1 MTEMI
6 FTQGNME
13 FKLNCIMCAD
23 MLKDSVHYSFKLLQ
37 REKGKRKWQQ
47 IKEECNGYYY
57 KTVMENIL
65 KYLSKD
71 QVMSLAKLEY
81 QKYTPSKRL
90 FDE

>member
-1 MTEMI
+1 MI
-6 FTQGNME
+6 FSQGKME
-13 FKLNCIMCAD
+13 FKLNCIMRAD
-23 MLKDSVHYSFKLLQ
+23 MLKDNVNYSFKLLQ

-47 IKEECNGYYY
+47 IKEECDGYYY
-57 KTVMENIL
+57 KTVMGNIL

-81 QKYTPSKRL
+81 KKYEPSKIL